1 MKETRPITIFCD
13 IDGTLVKHMPPQE
26 ASKPNAHM
34 ELLPGTIEKIIDWD
48 RKGNNIILT
57 TGRRESIRKETER
70 QLAEVG
76 IIYDYLLMGIKGGKR
91 YLINDKKPNKL
102 ENYALAINLK
112 RNKGIKD
119 IEI

>member
-1 MKETRPITIFCD
+1 
-13 IDGTLVKHMPPQE
+13 
-26 ASKPNAHM
+26 
-34 ELLPGTIEKIIDWD
+34 
-48 RKGNNIILT
+48 
-57 TGRRESIRKETER
+57 
-70 QLAEVG
+70 
-76 IIYDYLLMGIKGGKR
+76 MGIKGGKR

>member
-1 MKETRPITIFCD
+1 MKETRPITIFCY

-57 TGRRESIRKETER
+57 TGRRESIRK
-70 QLAEVG
+70 
-76 IIYDYLLMGIKGGKR
+76 
-91 YLINDKKPNKL
+91 
-102 ENYALAINLK
+102 
-112 RNKGIKD
+112 
-119 IEI
+119 